1 VEPWWRDEGAKV
13 LIIYFKIYI
22 QLQKIIYI
30 SYIVLI
36 SEVKEMRSEEEIR
49 KRLEVFR
56 KVLVMGS
63 HNIPLKMQDE
73 LDLRMQELKW
83 VLGEEDGT

>member
-1 VEPWWRDEGAKV
+1 VK
-13 LIIYFKIYI
+13 
-22 QLQKIIYI
+22 
-30 SYIVLI
+30 
-36 SEVKEMRSEEEIR
+36 SEKEIR
-49 KRLEVFR
+49 ERLGVFR